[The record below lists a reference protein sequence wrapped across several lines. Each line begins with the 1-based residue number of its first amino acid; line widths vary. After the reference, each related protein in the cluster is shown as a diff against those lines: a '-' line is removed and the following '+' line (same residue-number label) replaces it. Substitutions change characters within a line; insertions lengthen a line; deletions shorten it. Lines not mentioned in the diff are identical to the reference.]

1 MNTIVISHCDFWS
14 STFGC
19 SSALIYT
26 MIKSQS
32 LNAWLMGSIFL
43 LKTDMQL
50 KGDEKKI
57 VHFKDVGI
65 MFTITC

>member
-1 MNTIVISHCDFWS
+1 
-14 STFGC
+14 
-19 SSALIYT
+19 
-26 MIKSQS
+26 
-32 LNAWLMGSIFL
+32 MGSIFL